1 MTLRERMTTALDGNI
16 PDSVLT
22 FELEFQLEEEM
33 FGKTFDYSKISE
45 ESILKYTP
53 KEKDIVVN
61 QYHEHWADLYINKLE
76 YSSVPVPLLLDFGS
90 SLDSI
95 RKFRKYIGNSAMIH
109 GHGDG
114 TFAIPDGNRMYDFAY
129 RMADEPEELVAEALR
144 NAQAAIERNKLL
156 IDAGV
161 DCLILCS
168 DYCYN
173 NGPFISPEHFEIYI
187 QPYLAMIIES
197 ARKEGAYTI
206 KHTDGNIMRILDML
220 VQTNPHAIHSLDPM
234 AKVDIAEVKRLVG
247 DKVALCGNVNCAL
260 MQTGTDEEVIASA
273 EYSMNS
279 GKPGGGYIYCTSNV
293 PFKGLPVERYKLI
306 LNVWRRMRKY

>member
-1 MTLRERMTTALDGNI
+1 MTLRERMVAALDREI
-16 PDSVLT
+16 PDSVPT

-33 FGKTFDYSKISE
+33 FGTTFDYGKISA
-45 ESILKYTP
+45 ESFSKYTSI
-53 KEKDIVVN
+53 EKDIVIS

-76 YSSVPVPLLLDFGS
+76 YSSVPAPLLIDFNN

-95 RKFRKYIGNSAMIH
+95 RKFRKFIGSSAMIH
-109 GHGDG
+109 APGDG
-114 TFAIPDGNRMYDFAY
+114 TYSVPDGNSMYDFAY
-129 RMADEPEELVAEALR
+129 KMADEPETLVSEALR
-144 NAQAAIERNKLL
+144 NAQGAIERNKML

-173 NGPFISPEHFEIYI
+173 NGPFLSPEHFSIYI
-187 QPYLAMIIES
+187 QPYLAMIIEA

-206 KHTDGNIMRILDML
+206 KHTDGNIMPILDML

-273 EYSMNS
+273 EYAMNS

-293 PFKGLPVERYKLI
+293 PFKGLPVERYELI
-306 LNVWRRMRKY
+306 LKVWRSMRKY